1 MSIQVCLNCERLGG
15 GKGVDNLLEEKI
27 WEHNLEVRNTFPT
40 NSFPFRMDG
49 CQWKTFQSLSRLN
62 VSAKPLS

>member
-1 MSIQVCLNCERLGG
+1 M
-15 GKGVDNLLEEKI
+15 DNLLEEKI